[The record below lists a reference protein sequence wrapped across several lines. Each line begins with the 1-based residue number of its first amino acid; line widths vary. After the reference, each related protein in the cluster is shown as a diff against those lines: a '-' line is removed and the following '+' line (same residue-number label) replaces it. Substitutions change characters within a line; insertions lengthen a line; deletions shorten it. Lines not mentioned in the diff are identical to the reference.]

1 MKYQI
6 GHSFFLKIAISCY
19 LLFLLLAWGQKARSQ
34 QNTAAAPDRSAFAPK
49 SKGATLQ
56 GSVLDADNEP
66 LIGATVLIKNTS
78 FKQITDTKGNFFFKD
93 LPQGDYTLLAFAFGK
108 ATQERDFSI
117 TAPNQQLTLALTL
130 TDLAQNLDAVE
141 IQEQREATF
150 GITQLKAIENF
161 GIYEGKKTEVVVLED
176 LNGNFATNNPRQVYA
191 KVTGLNIWESD
202 GAGLQLGIG
211 GRGLSPNRTS
221 NFNVRQN
228 GYDISAD
235 ALGYPESY
243 YTPPIEALER
253 IEVIRGAASLQY
265 GTQFG
270 GLVNFRFKRGNE
282 NKKVELISRQSIG
295 SWGFFNSFNS
305 LGGTVAK
312 GKLNYYTYAQYKR
325 GNGYRE
331 NSEFEYYNFY
341 GSFDFQATEKLN
353 LKLDLTKMHYLAQQ
367 AGGLT
372 DRMFADNPR
381 QSIRARNWFLVDWNL
396 VGLEASYLFSPQTQ
410 INIRSFGLIAK
421 RLALGNLERI
431 NVADFGENR
440 TLIEGGFQN
449 VGTELRLLH
458 RYQIGK
464 QTHAFLVGTRLYS
477 GTTSARQGE
486 GSAGSDAN
494 FTFLNPNNV
503 ENSDY
508 LFPNKNRVVF
518 VENIF
523 NLSTKLSLTPGLRFE
538 NIQTFSE
545 GYFKQRVFDAAGN
558 VIVENRVDENLNRK
572 RSFVLA
578 GLGLSYKKTEQVEF
592 YANFSQNY
600 RAINFSDLRIVNPNF
615 VIDPNIQDEKGYTA
629 DLGCR
634 GNFKDVFVLETT
646 LFYLAY
652 RDKIGQVLRADQPP
666 LYNDYRFRGN
676 ISDARNIGLETFA
689 EVDILKLRRKRP
701 KKSADL
707 NQNSP
712 QNTQE
717 KLENTAPKDS
727 KWTFFVNFSL
737 VDARYINT
745 QDATIANK
753 KVEMVAPLML
763 RTGTTWKYKSW
774 SNSLQFSH
782 TGEHFSDATNARRT
796 ATAVEGV
803 IAAYQVWDISSSY
816 TWKWLT
822 IEGSLNN
829 IFNQSYFTRRAEGYP
844 GPGIIPADGRG
855 FFLTLQGRF

>member
-6 GHSFFLKIAISCY
+6 RCSFFQKVVTFSY
-19 LLFLLLAWGQKARSQ
+19 FLFLFVALGQKAASQ
-34 QNTAAAPDRSAFAPK
+34 PNQTSDPK
-49 SKGATLQ
+49 KEGATLQ
-56 GSVLDADNEP
+56 GRVLDADNEP
-66 LIGATVLIKNTS
+66 LVGATVLIKNTS
-78 FKQITDTKGNFFFKD
+78 FKQITDLKGNYFFGG
-93 LPQGDYTLLAFAFGK
+93 LPKGNYTLLAFAFGK
-108 ATQERDFSI
+108 ATQEQHFSI
-117 TAPNQQLTLALTL
+117 STPQQELKIDLKLA
-130 TDLAQNLDAVE
+130 DLAQNLDAVE
-141 IQEQREATF
+141 IQKQREATF
-150 GITQLKAIENF
+150 GLTQLQAIENF

-243 YTPPIEALER
+243 YTPPVEALER
-253 IEVIRGAASLQY
+253 IEIVRGAASLQY

-282 NKKVELISRQSIG
+282 SKKAELISRQTIG
-295 SWGFFNSFNS
+295 SWGFFNTFNS

-331 NSEFEYYNFY
+331 NSKFEYYNFY
-341 GSFDFQATEKLN
+341 GSFDFQASEKLN

-381 QSIRARNWFLVDWNL
+381 QSVRARNWFLVDWNL
-396 VGLEASYLFSPQTQ
+396 VGLEANYYFSAQTQ
-410 INIRSFGLIAK
+410 INIRNFGLIAK

-440 TLIEGGFQN
+440 SLIEGNFQN
-449 VGTELRLLH
+449 VGTEARLLH

-464 QTHAFLVGTRLYS
+464 QTQAFLIGTRLYR
-477 GTTSARQGE
+477 GTTSTRQGE

-494 FTFLNPNNV
+494 FTFLNPNDV

-508 LFPNKNRVVF
+508 LFPNKNRVLF
-518 VENIF
+518 IENIF
-523 NLSTKLSLTPGLRFE
+523 NLSSKLSLTPGLRFE

-558 VIVENRVDENLNRK
+558 LIVENKIEENLNRK
-572 RSFVLA
+572 RSFLLA
-578 GLGLSYKKTEQVEF
+578 GLGLSYKKTDNLEF

-615 VIDPNIQDEKGYTA
+615 IIDPNIQDEKGYTA
-629 DLGCR
+629 DLGLR
-634 GNFKDVFVLETT
+634 GQLKGVFVFETT
-646 LFYLAY
+646 LFYLSY
-652 RDKIGQVLRADQPP
+652 RDKIGQILRADQPP

-676 ISDARNIGLETFA
+676 ISDARNFGLEAFA
-689 EVDILKLRRKRP
+689 EIDVLKIRRKKEKMIEKSDEKTD
-701 KKSADL
+701 KKL
-707 NQNSP
+707 P
-712 QNTQE
+712 
-717 KLENTAPKDS
+717 TAQKES

-745 QDATIANK
+745 QDAAIANK

-763 RTGTTWKYKSW
+763 RTGTSWKYRNW
-774 SNSLQFSH
+774 SSSLQFSY

-803 IAAYQVWDISSSY
+803 IPAYQVWDFSSSY

-829 IFNQSYFTRRAEGYP
+829 ISNAAYFTRRAEGYP